1 MLGTLALILVFIIW
15 STATLLPTSLM
26 VNGTRVGILATVLSV
41 VLGRTMA
48 PAPTC
53 ALKLIPS
60 WGTLAWIMR
69 GAALAL
75 ALTFVLVVT
84 LVVTTLIVTTNNG
97 RTGRSATTVG
107 GGLGGRE
114 RTAVRN
120 LGGIGRWAWRGHSIG
135 MNATGNGS
143 GAKPSSRDNR

>member
-1 MLGTLALILVFIIW
+1 MLGTLALIPVFIIW
-15 STATLLPTSLM
+15 STAALLPTSLM
-26 VNGTRVGILATVLSV
+26 VNGTHVGILATVLSI
-41 VLGRTMA
+41 VLGRTIA

-53 ALKLIPS
+53 ALKVTPS
-60 WGTLAWIMR
+60 WGTLAS
-69 GAALAL
+69 AALVL
-75 ALTFVLVVT
+75 ALTYVLVVT

-97 RTGRSATTVG
+97 RTGRSATGG

-120 LGGIGRWAWRGHSIG
+120 LGGIGWWAWRGHSIG